1 MDIKLHTNLD
11 ENIKLDKE
19 LLGDL
24 TLHCSIIENTDV
36 LNPVVKVKLASIDP
50 FTIIRVYNYA
60 YIPDLN
66 RYYYITDYKM
76 DVGGITIIYL
86 KVDVLM
92 SYKES
97 ILNLSAL
104 ISRNQY
110 LYNNMLEDT
119 RLFLE
124 YDNNV
129 NEYEA
134 PDPEDP
140 VYPFVTFGEVKS
152 PIMVTRKKWVASGE
166 IISYR
171 DDIMSN
177 NNVLRSIDFDM
188 IAPEV
193 ESTSKGVCLV
203 YDIMTLFRE
212 LTSETQSY
220 IDSVTIYPFDIEKNP
235 TISTPRDIYLNGN
248 KLGNAKGYGTKYAN
262 CPYLTIAD
270 FTISSAN
277 KFTDFEP
284 YSRYELYLP
293 YHQWVSFKACDI
305 LNNRLLVIYT
315 VDYLSNS
322 ASVNVID
329 ATHDKLLYTAPCM
342 VGMRF
347 GLTTDNQFDIDNQR
361 ISNTLNMVI
370 GGLGS
375 GLKGGGQIASGKVVE
390 GVGSL
395 TSGVNN
401 IAQGIVKENSLYSTA
416 TATVSGANEGFM
428 LPQKVRVRI
437 TQMKPYEPINYNKY
451 YGKPLKETYDL
462 IELRGYTEV
471 ESVHL
476 EGIRATTSE
485 LTEIEN
491 LLKTGVILP
500 DDTPTE
506 E

>member
-1 MDIKLHTNLD
+1 MDIKLYTNLD

-134 PDPEDP
+134 PDPENPD
-140 VYPFVTFGEVKS
+140 YRFVTLGNAKTA
-152 PIMVTRKKWVASGE
+152 IMVTRETWVQSGTGILYE
-166 IISYR
+166 TIPT
-171 DDIMSN
+171 N
-177 NNVLRSIDFDM
+177 NNVLREIPRLQVS
-188 IAPEV
+188 PEV
-193 ESTSKGVCLV
+193 TNNSKGVCLLRV
-203 YDIMTLFRE
+203 LWTLIHN
-212 LTSETQSY
+212 LTSQTQSY
-220 IDSVTIYPFDIEKNP
+220 VESITLYPFEIELNE
-235 TISTPRDIYLNGN
+235 RDAEPKQIYLNN
-248 KLGNAKGYGTKYAN
+248 IEIPYAEGYATKYAN
-262 CPYLTIAD
+262 SPYLTIAD
-270 FTISSAN
+270 FTIPSAN

-293 YHQWVSFKACDI
+293 YHQWVTFKACDI

-342 VGMRF
+342 LGMRF

-361 ISNTLNMVI
+361 ISNILNTVI

-375 GLKGGGQIASGKVVE
+375 GLKATGQIASGKTIE
-390 GVGSL
+390 GIGSIA
-395 TSGVNN
+395 SGVNN
-401 IAQGIVKENSLYSTA
+401 IAQGIIKENSLYTTA
-416 TATVSGANEGFM
+416 TATVSSSNEAYM

-462 IELRGYTEV
+462 IDLRGYTEV

-476 EGIRATTSE
+476 EGIRATSSE

-500 DDTPTE
+500 DDTPE